1 VTLELPPSSPLKR
14 TLDTYLSFLYRPL
27 RSAFHG
33 IRALRFQRLYR
44 RLVKRIVERRG
55 LVVQS
60 GPFQGMRYLDRAC
73 SSTLLPKLLGTYE
86 DELHATLAKLKPE
99 SRRTIIDIGCA
110 EGYYAV
116 GLALRAPDAVVLAY
130 DIDPIARAECAKL
143 AALNGVAARVVV
155 KERFEPTDMQAFG
168 DSRPFVVC
176 DVDGFEIE
184 LFAPRMSK
192 YWINADLLVELHDY
206 LGTPCRDTVE
216 RCLAPTHQI
225 EIIESRLKNGDE
237 YPDLADLTPEERELA
252 VNEIRA
258 PQCWLIAYGK

>member
-1 VTLELPPSSPLKR
+1 LRAPLPPSTPLKLA
-14 TLDTYLSFLYRPL
+14 LDTYLPFLYRPL
-27 RSAFHG
+27 RSAFHS
-33 IRALRFQRLYR
+33 IQTLRFHRQYR
-44 RLVKRIVERRG
+44 RLVKKVAAQGGLIVKT
-55 LVVQS
+55 
-60 GPFQGMRYLDRAC
+60 GPFKGMRYIDRAC
-73 SSTLLPKLLGTYE
+73 SSALLPKLLGTYE

-143 AALNGVAARVVV
+143 AALNGVAERVVV

-176 DVDGFEIE
+176 DVDGFETE
-184 LFAPRMSK
+184 LFAPRMSD
-192 YWINADLLVELHDY
+192 YWKNADLLVELHDY

-216 RCLAPTHQI
+216 RCLAQTHQI
-225 EIIESRLKNGDE
+225 EIIESRLKRGDE
-237 YPDLADLTPEERELA
+237 YPDFADLTPEERGLA